1 MRIATRGTSSA
12 ARGDWIS
19 VAWGP
24 GAKRAFRR
32 TYKGVCAR
40 LPRLLAERFEK
51 SERPHGRTHRRYDA
65 VLITDART
73 NRGEFMEGPIVRCG
87 LFGSTLVAVLALLS
101 GSAVGARN
109 ASFTVKAPA
118 SVVNE
123 AAYTVTVSG
132 FSGPYRNVMV
142 AKEKGLVSCPAVAKN
157 TQPKQTKSVPTEHKF
172 SLTFHELQ
180 ITGHPPQTFTTC
192 AYLFSGSKYI
202 VKISHYQIVP
212 DASEQAEKASEG

>member
-1 MRIATRGTSSA
+1 MRRPIA
-12 ARGDWIS
+12 
-19 VAWGP
+19 
-24 GAKRAFRR
+24 
-32 TYKGVCAR
+32 
-40 LPRLLAERFEK
+40 
-51 SERPHGRTHRRYDA
+51 
-65 VLITDART
+65 
-73 NRGEFMEGPIVRCG
+73 RCG
-87 LFGSTLVAVLALLS
+87 VFGSALVAGLALLG
-101 GSAVGARN
+101 GSAAGAGK

-157 TQPKQTKSVPTEHKF
+157 MQPKTTKSVAKEHKF
-172 SLTFHELQ
+172 SLAFHEEQ
-180 ITGHPPQTFTTC
+180 FTGHPPQTFTMC

-202 VKISHYQIVP
+202 VKVSHYQIVP